1 MPPVVFRRAS
11 DLGDRLLE
19 LSRFCYPAQTT
30 ALEHG
35 ARLAGYLDDDET
47 LLDVVHARHSFGGTV
62 ACGLVLTGKRFIFMP
77 ETRHLGAVR
86 RILPGSGGAFGLPLS
101 AVTAV
106 RAVGRPEETDWLED
120 LFTHQSSHAG
130 LVICAH
136 RLDDL
141 HFGSVV
147 PVDGPGRLVTRL
159 REMGIRDYP
168 AEAE

>member
-19 LSRFCYPAQTT
+19 LSRFKYPADTT

-47 LLDVVHARHSFGGTV
+47 LLAVVHARQSFGATV

-77 ETRHLGAVR
+77 ETRHLGEVR
-86 RILPGSGGAFGLPLS
+86 RLLSGSGGAFGLPLTE
-101 AVTAV
+101 VTAV
-106 RAVGRPEETDWLED
+106 RTEGSPEETDWLED

-130 LVICAH
+130 LVICANG
-136 RLDDL
+136 LDDL

-147 PVDGPGRLVTRL
+147 PVDGPTQLVARL
-159 REMGIRDYP
+159 REMGIG
-168 AEAE
+168 